1 MTTFSFLSSENFPCL
16 ATVTHDDALAAE
28 ENQILVLEVELLEV
42 ADALALE
49 VVDLGALAALAVVV
63 GQLGLGRVP
72 RHVHPE
78 VRHVLIIDEV
88 EKNSDLYHFPFSLNL
103 GKNIEFSTP

>member
-1 MTTFSFLSSENFPCL
+1 M
-16 ATVTHDDALAAE
+16 THDDALAAKE
-28 ENQILVLEVELLEV
+28 DQILVLEVELLEV

-72 RHVHPE
+72 RHVHPK
-78 VRHVLIIDEV
+78 VRHVLISGDRR
-88 EKNSDLYHFPFSLNL
+88 EKFRCPFFREILTITLKFRPAQFYRLSSYCF
-103 GKNIEFSTP
+103 K

>member
-1 MTTFSFLSSENFPCL
+1 
-16 ATVTHDDALAAE
+16 VTHDDALAAE
-28 ENQILVLEVELLEV
+28 EDQILVLEVELLEV

-78 VRHVLIIDEV
+78 VRHVLISEGRSRKIQISTFV
-88 EKNSDLYHFPFSLNL
+88 KFWQKTLNL
-103 GKNIEFSTP
+103 GTDQRGG

>member
-1 MTTFSFLSSENFPCL
+1 MLTFKSVMTTFISLSSKISPCL

-78 VRHVLIIDEV
+78 VRHVLISEERSRKILV
-88 EKNSDLYHFPFSLNL
+88 SFFVKF
-103 GKNIEFSTP
+103 

>member
-1 MTTFSFLSSENFPCL
+1 M
-16 ATVTHDDALAAE
+16 THDDALAAK

-63 GQLGLGRVP
+63 GQLGLGRVS
-72 RHVHPE
+72 RHVHSE
-78 VRHVLIIDEV
+78 VRHVLISWEV
-88 EKNSDLYHFPFSLNL
+88 EKNSDFLFR
-103 GKNIEFSTP
+103 

>member
-1 MTTFSFLSSENFPCL
+1 M
-16 ATVTHDDALAAE
+16 THDDALAAE
-28 ENQILVLEVELLEV
+28 EDQILVLEVELLEV

-78 VRHVLIIDEV
+78 VRHVLISEGRSRKIQISTFV
-88 EKNSDLYHFPFSLNL
+88 KFWQKTLNL
-103 GKNIEFSTP
+103 GTDQRGG